1 MNQKYN
7 DIERRNRAWEQKY
20 TIVFKDIQFVPEQ
33 DQVIYVENLF
43 DETVNSFI
51 RDNYDEFVE
60 EFRKNNLEFVYL
72 PMYLNA
78 SEQKEKM
85 QYNVPYLASLIKEQ
99 TLSSYLLDYMLHPE
113 NRAGIS
119 SLLLFSPKQG
129 QDENEW
135 AFLAIRIDDMIEDNA
150 TVSDIAQKVDD
161 VNGIITRV
169 TGVAGGKAEL
179 QFVDSMEEDMPDE
192 VSEPDELYASQQ
204 DAVEDDSE
212 NVRFRV
218 VKESADIEQDEEP
231 DIRFRKVFHEE
242 DEDVLFRSTD
252 EEDCTE
258 NSGTRFRI
266 VFNPEKIEEKNRLK
280 DFYDAIPQIIED
292 EKMFEKD
299 IDVDTV
305 VEICEILFNLQ
316 TTVKALR
323 FKGVALGAIHKF
335 IDKQEP
341 VSPLV
346 ITEDLRIFLPLYNN
360 IEIELS
366 AQMKALYFLFLNH
379 PEGIVLQ
386 HLDDYHSE
394 LMNYYRQTNNGVVTP
409 KMEESMKKLEVYG
422 NNQLHVI
429 ITRIRGAFCSKF
441 DERLACNYFISG
453 EKGEP
458 YRIPLDPQLVEWVE

>member
-78 SEQKEKM
+78 SEQKEKI
-85 QYNVPYLASLIKEQ
+85 QYYVPYLTSLIKEQ
-99 TLSSYLLDYMLHPE
+99 TLSCYLLDYMLHPE
-113 NRAGIS
+113 NRAEIS
-119 SLLLFSPKQG
+119 PSLLFCPKQRQG
-129 QDENEW
+129 ENEW

-169 TGVAGGKAEL
+169 TGVAGVKAEF
-179 QFVDSMEEDMPDE
+179 QYVDSMEEEMPYE
-192 VSEPDELYASQQ
+192 VSEPVAFYASQQ
-204 DAVEDDSE
+204 DVVDDDSE
-212 NVRFRV
+212 NVRFRIIA
-218 VKESADIEQDEEP
+218 ADIEQDEES
-231 DIRFRKVFHEE
+231 DIRFRKVFPEE
-242 DEDVLFRSTD
+242 DEDLLFGSAD
-252 EEDCTE
+252 EENYTDD
-258 NSGTRFRI
+258 SDIRFRI

-379 PEGIVLQ
+379 PEGIILQ
-386 HLDDYHSE
+386 HLEDYHSE
-394 LMNYYRQTNNGVVTP
+394 LMNYYRQTNNGVLTH
-409 KMEESMKKLEVYG
+409 KMEESMKNLEAYG

>member
-7 DIERRNRAWEQKY
+7 DIERRNRAWDQKY
-20 TIVFKDIQFVPEQ
+20 SIVFKDIKFAPERS
-33 DQVIYVENLF
+33 QVIYVENLY

-51 RDNYDEFVE
+51 RDNYDKLVE

-72 PMYLNA
+72 PIYFNA
-78 SEQKEKM
+78 SGQKEKIR
-85 QYNVPYLASLIKEQ
+85 YYVPYLTSLIKEQ
-99 TLSSYLLDYMLHPE
+99 TLSCYLLDYMLYPE
-113 NRAGIS
+113 NRAEIS
-119 SLLLFSPKQG
+119 PSLLFCPKQRQG
-129 QDENEW
+129 ENEW

-150 TVSDIAQKVDD
+150 TVFDIAQKVDD

-179 QFVDSMEEDMPDE
+179 QSVDSMEEEMPDE
-192 VSEPDELYASQQ
+192 VSELDALYASQQ
-204 DAVEDDSE
+204 DVVEDDSE
-212 NVRFRV
+212 NVCIRV
-218 VKESADIEQDEEP
+218 VKESADIELDEES
-231 DIRFRKVFHEE
+231 DIRFRQVFSEE
-242 DEDVLFRSTD
+242 DENVLFGSAD
-252 EEDCTE
+252 EENYTDD
-258 NSGTRFRI
+258 SDIRFRI
-266 VFNPEKIEEKNRLK
+266 VSNPEKIEEKNRIK

-299 IDVDTV
+299 IDVDTA

-316 TTVKALR
+316 KTVKALR
-323 FKGVALGAIHKF
+323 IKGVALGALHKF

-341 VSPLV
+341 ISPLV
-346 ITEDLRIFLPLYNN
+346 ITEELRIFLPLYNN

-379 PEGIVLQ
+379 PEGIILQ
-386 HLDDYHSE
+386 HLEDYHSE
-394 LMNYYRQTNNGVVTP
+394 LMNYYRQTNNGVLTP
-409 KMEESMKKLEVYG
+409 KMEESMKKLEAYG

-458 YRIPLDPQLVEWVE
+458 YRIPLDPQLVEWGE